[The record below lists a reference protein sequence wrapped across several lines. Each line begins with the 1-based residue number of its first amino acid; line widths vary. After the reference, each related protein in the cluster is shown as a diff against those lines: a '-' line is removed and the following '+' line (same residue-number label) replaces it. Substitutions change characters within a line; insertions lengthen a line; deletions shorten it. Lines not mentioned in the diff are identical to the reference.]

1 MKYYWL
7 AIQHVKEVSKKK
19 VTFAKIEQFTKRNKI
34 EISTEELNRIIEN
47 LVNTGVMQMQ
57 GENQNTT
64 YNLSEQPESNDL
76 VLMSHTQEPSSISS
90 QKFYIKDRDG
100 EVAHGPAVS
109 VSNINIEQD
118 PMNAIRKDITSL
130 KRFQETVA
138 KKLYELEKALLI
150 SQETNPNSSIG
161 DVGSGDENCN
171 CNGKSDFTLNLL
183 KRRMTNLE
191 NEILKK
197 DAIIDYLTK
206 QLFASKSNSLNNKTN
221 LQKDNTNEANKN
233 KTAYDKTRTQGNIGN
248 NSKRKVVVTG
258 DSVLNGINERGL
270 SKHQNVKIQN
280 FPGGTTE
287 TILDK
292 VETLVAEKPDC
303 IIIHAGTNDI
313 VNGIN
318 SLNSVKTFLKKS
330 NKLL

>member
-1 MKYYWL
+1 
-7 AIQHVKEVSKKK
+7 
-19 VTFAKIEQFTKRNKI
+19 
-34 EISTEELNRIIEN
+34 
-47 LVNTGVMQMQ
+47 
-57 GENQNTT
+57 
-64 YNLSEQPESNDL
+64 
-76 VLMSHTQEPSSISS
+76 
-90 QKFYIKDRDG
+90 
-100 EVAHGPAVS
+100 
-109 VSNINIEQD
+109 
-118 PMNAIRKDITSL
+118 MNAIRKNITSL

-171 CNGKSDFTLNLL
+171 CNGKLDFTLNLL

-197 DAIIDYLTK
+197 DATIDYLTK
-206 QLFASKSNSLNNKTN
+206 QLFASKSNSLNDKTN
-221 LQKDNTNEANKN
+221 LQKDNTN
-233 KTAYDKTRTQGNIGN
+233 KTANDKTRTQGNIGN

-258 DSVLNGINERGL
+258 DSVLNGINECGL

-318 SLNSVKTFLKKS
+318 SLNSVKKILKKS

>member
-1 MKYYWL
+1 
-7 AIQHVKEVSKKK
+7 
-19 VTFAKIEQFTKRNKI
+19 
-34 EISTEELNRIIEN
+34 
-47 LVNTGVMQMQ
+47 
-57 GENQNTT
+57 
-64 YNLSEQPESNDL
+64 
-76 VLMSHTQEPSSISS
+76 
-90 QKFYIKDRDG
+90 
-100 EVAHGPAVS
+100 
-109 VSNINIEQD
+109 
-118 PMNAIRKDITSL
+118 MNAIRKDITSL

-138 KKLYELEKALLI
+138 KKLYELGKALLI

-206 QLFASKSNSLNNKTN
+206 QLFASKSNSLNDKTN

-233 KTAYDKTRTQGNIGN
+233 KTAHDKTRTQGNIGN

-258 DSVLNGINERGL
+258 DSVLHGINERGL

-313 VNGIN
+313 MNGIN
-318 SLNSVKTFLKKS
+318 SLNSVKKFLKKS